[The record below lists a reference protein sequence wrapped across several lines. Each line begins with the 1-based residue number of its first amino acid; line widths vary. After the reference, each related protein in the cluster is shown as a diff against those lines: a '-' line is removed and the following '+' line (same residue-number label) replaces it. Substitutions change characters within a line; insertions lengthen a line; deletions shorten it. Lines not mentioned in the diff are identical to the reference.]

1 MENVKGL
8 LSAKKADN
16 AERGSVFQD
25 ILEGLGKPTETLETL
40 GVKKDDCGNKL
51 APVEYRL
58 MPLVPPEEL
67 FGFELASPKP
77 SDFLIN
83 AKDFGIPQ
91 SRERVFILGVRQDVG
106 IDSIELQK
114 SSTPT
119 VWDTIGHLPRLRSG
133 LSKSEDSFET
143 GSVLLKTTPRY
154 FLPARNTSR
163 AD

>member
-51 APVEYRL
+51 TPVEYRL

-67 FGFELASPKP
+67 FGFELRQSKALGFCHQRKGLRRAPVKRARLHSRRQARRRHRQNRTTKVQH
-77 SDFLIN
+77 
-83 AKDFGIPQ
+83 PQ
-91 SRERVFILGVRQDVG
+91 SG
-106 IDSIELQK
+106 
-114 SSTPT
+114 T
-119 VWDTIGHLPRLRSG
+119 
-133 LSKSEDSFET
+133 
-143 GSVLLKTTPRY
+143 LLAIFP
-154 FLPARNTSR
+154 N
-163 AD
+163 